1 VLAFIPGPLVG
12 VGEGGGELEGLTAL
26 DAFFVRFLAE
36 LLRDLNMPEM
46 PDAGADEFTAEFIS
60 ALSEK

>member
-12 VGEGGGELEGLTAL
+12 VGEGGGELEGETAL

-36 LLRDLNMPEM
+36 LLRDLNMPER
-46 PDAGADEFTAEFIS
+46 PDAGADEFADEFIS

>member
-1 VLAFIPGPLVG
+1 MG